1 MESPPVQITININS
15 NLSGKDNEEE
25 ITNALV
31 FDIDDIKRLRSLGIC
46 GVLSGSLPTVAQQ
59 NVFLSVPLRLMMEET
74 VWLLKN
80 GYASVN
86 VVNRNSF
93 SDILKNETVAASI
106 HEESISR
113 LNESFEAQKIYKHEK
128 HLLKLKKLGIVEK
141 HRDEDNQLLE
151 SSLFQETLNSSTIL
165 QHNYRRAD
173 CSSDD
178 SLVNSLVSRYSSWS
192 NYLVY
197 QSLKNENY
205 VVSPGARFGGKFIIY
220 PGDPLRFHSH
230 LIVSSPL
237 NYYHDNIN
245 LVNIING
252 ARLSTS
258 VKKIWVISGII
269 DKEPEEKEVR
279 FFSIEWAGFG

>member
-1 MESPPVQITININS
+1 MKSPVQITININS
-15 NLSGKDNEEE
+15 NISGQHNDKE

-31 FDIDDIKRLRSLGIC
+31 FDIDDIKRLRALGIC

-86 VVNRNSF
+86 VVNRNSL
-93 SDILKNETVAASI
+93 SDILKNETIAASI

-113 LNESFEAQKIYKHEK
+113 LNESFEAQRIYKHEK
-128 HLLKLKKLGIVEK
+128 HLLKLKKLGIAEK

-165 QHNYRRAD
+165 QHNYRKAD

-178 SLVNSLVSRYSSWS
+178 SVVNSLVSRYSSWS

-269 DKEPEEKEVR
+269 DDEPEEKEVK

>member
-1 MESPPVQITININS
+1 MRITINVNRDP
-15 NLSGKDNEEE
+15 SGQDNDEE

-31 FDIDDIKRLRSLGIC
+31 FDIDDIKRLRTLGIC

-74 VWLLKN
+74 VWLVMN
-80 GYASVN
+80 GYASVCI
-86 VVNRNSF
+86 VNRNSV
-93 SDILKNETVAASI
+93 SDTLKNETIAASI
-106 HEESISR
+106 HEESINR
-113 LNESFEAQKIYKHEK
+113 LNASFEAQKIYKTEK
-128 HLLKLKKLGIVEK
+128 HLLKLKRLGIIEK
-141 HRDEDNQLLE
+141 PRDKDNQLLE

-165 QHNYRRAD
+165 QHR
-173 CSSDD
+173 SSDDD
-178 SLVNSLVSRYSSWS
+178 SLVSFLVSRYSSWS

-197 QSLKNENY
+197 QSLKNQNY
-205 VVSPGARFGGKFIIY
+205 VISPGARFGGKFIIY

-237 NYYHDNIN
+237 DYYHDKIN

-269 DKEPEEKEVR
+269 DDERKDKEVK